1 MSDISKSIALV
12 GRPNVGKSRL
22 FNRLVGRRVSIVH
35 DKPGV
40 TRDIV
45 VEKLSSN
52 LILMDTGGMGATA
65 EMTEKVI
72 ADATNE
78 QANFAI
84 TTADTIIFVVDLQAG
99 LTGLDM
105 EIATLL
111 RSSGKDVV
119 VAINKVDLP
128 QHSELASDFYSLGF
142 KNIFE
147 ISAEHGTGV
156 DALVSLIEQK
166 YGAIDTEAKNDGE
179 DRIKICVAGRPNV
192 GKSSILNR
200 LLGEKRLIV
209 SDVAGTTRDS
219 VKCDIDVPTKNDETM
234 QFRMYD
240 TAGLR
245 VKRKTNTSLDYL
257 SSLRT
262 RKVISA
268 CDVVFLVIDAMEGV
282 SELDKRLAGEIA
294 EAGASIIVV
303 VNKWDYAVE
312 MFSRSTLGNYKNIQE
327 FGKDFENAVRAELP
341 LIGDSRI
348 YFVSAKSNTGVDK
361 LPEAAFRIYNKMNS
375 SVSTGKLNSV
385 IQKLVEQ
392 NPPRYISGKRFKV
405 YYSVKVSSR
414 PYTVRMYCNS
424 VQSLTHV
431 YRRYLINGLRDALNL
446 GGVAIN
452 LELVGKVSQ
461 TIQERLS
468 SKK

>member
-1 MSDISKSIALV
+1 MSNLSKSIALV

-45 VEKLSSN
+45 VEKLSDS
-52 LILMDTGGMGATA
+52 LILMDTGGMGATPQ
-65 EMTEKVI
+65 MTEKVI

-84 TTADTIIFVVDLQAG
+84 TVAETIIFVVDLQSG
-99 LTGLDM
+99 LTGLDL
-105 EIATLL
+105 EIARLL
-111 RSSGKDVV
+111 RSSGKDVI

-128 QHSELASDFYSLGF
+128 QHSEQAGDFYSLGF
-142 KNIFE
+142 KNIVE
-147 ISAEHGTGV
+147 VSAEHGYGI
-156 DALVSLIEQK
+156 DSLVELIEEK
-166 YGAIDTEAKNDGE
+166 YGSISEQVSDDGSE
-179 DRIKICVAGRPNV
+179 RIKICVAGRPNV

-219 VKCDIDVPTKNDETM
+219 VKCDIDVPTKNGQTLK
-234 QFRMYD
+234 FRMYD

-245 VKRKTNTSLDYL
+245 QKRKTNTSLDFL

-282 SELDKRLAGEIA
+282 SELDKRLAGEIT
-294 EAGASIIVV
+294 EAGASLIVV

-312 MFSRSTLGNYKNIQE
+312 TFSKTTLGNYKNLQE
-327 FGKDFENAVRAELP
+327 FGKEFENAVRAQLP
-341 LIGDSRI
+341 LLGDSRI
-348 YFVSAKSNTGVDK
+348 YFVSAKDNTGIDK
-361 LPEAAFRIYNKMNS
+361 LPEAAARVFEKMNS
-375 SVSTGKLNSV
+375 NVSTGKLNSIV
-385 IQKLVEQ
+385 QSLIEE
-392 NPPRYISGKRFKV
+392 NTPRYISGKRFKV
-405 YYSVKVSSR
+405 YYCVKVSSR
-414 PYTVRMYCNS
+414 PYTVRMFCNKAQALS
-424 VQSLTHV
+424 HM
-431 YRRYLINGLRDALNL
+431 YRRYLVNGLRDALKL

-461 TIQERLS
+461 SVEERLS

>member
-1 MSDISKSIALV
+1 MSDISKSISLV

-119 VAINKVDLP
+119 AINKVDLP

-209 SDVAGTTRDS
+209 SDVAGTTRNS

-461 TIQERLS
+461 TNQERLS

>member
-234 QFRMYD
+234 RFRMYD

-348 YFVSAKSNTGVDK
+348 YFVSAKSNTGVEK

-431 YRRYLINGLRDALNL
+431 YRRYLTNGLRDALNL